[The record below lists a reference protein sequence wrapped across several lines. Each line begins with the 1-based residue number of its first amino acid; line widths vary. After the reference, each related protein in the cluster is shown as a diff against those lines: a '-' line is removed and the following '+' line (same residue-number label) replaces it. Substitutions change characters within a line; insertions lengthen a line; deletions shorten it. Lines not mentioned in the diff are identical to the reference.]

1 MVMFKSIVED
11 SRGVIPFALDHFDM
25 WRAHL
30 KGTIHTLDDLKK
42 VDFGKT
48 KNARILSAKPG
59 TKIKILNIWYEGE
72 LFLVRM
78 TDEEISKHNQLASL
92 EQQLSDL
99 RAKIYAYIPKEWR
112 DLERDLEKQ
121 IRQIKKEKK

>member
-1 MVMFKSIVED
+1 MVMFKSVVED
-11 SRGVIPFALDHFDM
+11 YNGTRPWTLHYTE
-25 WRAHL
+25 WR
-30 KGTIHTLDDLKK
+30 KKSDGTVHTLEDLKSI
-42 VDFGKT
+42 DFGNT
-48 KNARILSAKPG
+48 KNARILSARPG
-59 TKIKILNIWYEGE
+59 TKIKILTVWRGGE

-92 EQQLSDL
+92 EQRLSDL
-99 RAKIYAYIPKEWR
+99 RSKIYTYIPKEWR